1 MPEFRSITVAIS
13 AIAGAEHI
21 RRCLEAVLAQEG
33 APPFEVVVVYDPN
46 LKGMEA
52 LREAHPEVR
61 MVCNEGQRTP
71 MELASLAL
79 REASGDLIIV
89 TEDHCVPR
97 PDWVRRLLEAQGPGR
112 GAVGGAVETEHAGN
126 ALTWAFY
133 LVDYYRY
140 MRPFPEGPSA
150 SLTVCNVSYR
160 RDYLEAIAPL
170 WQEFFHETAINA
182 ALAERFGPLWL
193 APAAEVR
200 TRRTVTFSDA
210 VYERY
215 AFGRLFGVT
224 RNKFASPGQRA
235 MYAMLSPALPP
246 VILWRMGRR
255 AMRRRGA
262 RLQFLRALPA
272 LMAMTA
278 AWAWGEWLGY
288 VTNRLPGS
296 LVVAPEI
303 RELERAGTADSE
315 GAVQHPEAV

>member
-1 MPEFRSITVAIS
+1 MKQIRSITVAIS
-13 AIAGAEHI
+13 AIAGADHV
-21 RRCLEAVLAQEG
+21 RRCLEAVQAQQD
-33 APPFEVVVVYDPN
+33 APDFDVLVVYDPN
-46 LKGMEA
+46 LSGMDA
-52 LREAHPEVR
+52 LREAHPGVR
-61 MVCNEGQRTP
+61 MVCNAGQRTP

-79 REASGDLIIV
+79 REATGDLIIV

-97 PDWVRRLLEAQGPGR
+97 PDWVRSLLDAQGPDR
-112 GAVGGAVETEHAGN
+112 GAVGGAVETEHSGD

-140 MRPFPEGPSA
+140 MRPFPEGPA
-150 SLTVCNVSYR
+150 QSLTVCNVSYR
-160 RDYLEAIAPL
+160 RDQLEAIAPL

-200 TRRTVTFSDA
+200 TRRDVTFSDA

-224 RNKFASPGQRA
+224 RNRFATLPKRIV
-235 MYAMLSPALPP
+235 YAALAPALPP

-255 AMRRRGA
+255 AIRRKGA
-262 RLQFLRALPA
+262 RNQFIRAFPA
-272 LMAMTA
+272 LAAMSA

-288 VTNRLPGS
+288 VTNRMPGS

-303 RELERAGTADSE
+303 REAERRDSE
-315 GAVQHPEAV
+315 RPV